1 MYFSYLC
8 PQSATNMTYNEA
20 ISMIERIK
28 DSVIGIPIKGKF
40 VESLFIGP
48 TNWDEM
54 HIFMN
59 ICLQKGEDE
68 AISEFMGKSFSVYGS
83 SVTYINPE
91 LPKWEMTIL
100 DDWEKTIYN

>member
-1 MYFSYLC
+1 
-8 PQSATNMTYNEA
+8 MTYNEA

-68 AISEFMGKSFSVYGS
+68 AISEFMGKSFSIYGN

>member
-1 MYFSYLC
+1 
-8 PQSATNMTYNEA
+8 MTYNEA

-59 ICLQKGEDE
+59 ICLQRGEDE
-68 AISEFMGKSFSVYGS
+68 AISEFMGKSFSVYGN

>member
-1 MYFSYLC
+1 
-8 PQSATNMTYNEA
+8 MTYNEA

-68 AISEFMGKSFSVYGS
+68 AISEFMGKSFSVYGN

-100 DDWEKTIYN
+100 DDWEKTIYK

>member
-1 MYFSYLC
+1 
-8 PQSATNMTYNEA
+8 MTYNEA

-54 HIFMN
+54 HMFMN

-68 AISEFMGKSFSVYGS
+68 AISEFMGKSFSIYGN